1 MLNEGDK
8 VGRFIIE
15 HVLGEGGMGIVYQAR
30 DENLGRKVAIKVV
43 ATTGDAE
50 ALARVIREARIIA
63 ALDHPNAVIIHET
76 GEIHD
81 DPYIVMELVP
91 GQNLRNFV
99 DKPDVPVA
107 KKIRW
112 LVDVARVLSAAHNG
126 GIVHRDVKPENVM
139 VRPDGKIKV
148 LDFGIA
154 RRSAGPVDASGPTA
168 KALIPTITSS
178 GGFVGTP
185 MYTAPELLKGKA
197 ADGRSDQFSWAVLAY
212 ELLEG
217 KAPWEAPDALGVV
230 AAMMSEPAKP
240 LENADVPDEVR
251 AVVTRALST
260 TPAARYGSMEDIA
273 ELLEPFAEKA
283 AKNESNPD
291 SAAGPKRSAKK
302 PGATVAK
309 GRYSTQELGQAIA
322 IALERKAKAD
332 ETGGKYDYEDLQ
344 AAARE
349 VGIGENELRDAL
361 ASLTPALPSTA
372 LVPAAP
378 SAARLRAKQQLQRH
392 AAIWGA
398 FSVFFFLID
407 MVTAGGEWFFF
418 PVLSWGVGLAV
429 QAAKYY
435 FPVDLTPEEQAI
447 ENEKEQLRHQ
457 KTLEKLVAKR
467 GKRGSAPKLRVAEAP
482 EKRRLTE
489 ADIEALAEEEALN
502 EAANEVRSE
511 RKRRK
516 R

>member
-1 MLNEGDK
+1 MLKEGDK
-8 VGRFIIE
+8 VGRFIVE
-15 HVLGEGGMGIVYQAR
+15 HVVGEGGMGTVYQAH

-43 ATTGDAE
+43 TTTGDTE
-50 ALARVIREARIIA
+50 ALARVLREARIIA

-76 GEIHD
+76 GEIQGE
-81 DPYIVMELVP
+81 PYIVMEFVP
-91 GQNLRNFV
+91 GENLRSFV
-99 DKPDVPVA
+99 GKPDVPIGR
-107 KKIRW
+107 KIRW
-112 LVDVARVLSAAHNG
+112 LLDVARVLSAAHTG
-126 GIVHRDVKPENVM
+126 GIVHRDIKPENVM

-154 RRSAGPVDASGPTA
+154 RRSAGPVDAAGPTA

-217 KAPWEAPDALGVV
+217 KAPWDAPDALGIV

-240 LENADVPDEVR
+240 LENEAIPEEIRTVI
-251 AVVTRALST
+251 TRALSP
-260 TPAARYGSMEDIA
+260 TPAGRYGSMEDIA

-283 AKNESNPD
+283 AKNESIPD
-291 SAAGPKRSAKK
+291 AVSSSKRELPKPRV
-302 PGATVAK
+302 PTVK
-309 GRYSTQELGQAIA
+309 GKYSTQELGQAIA
-322 IALERKAKAD
+322 IALERKAIAD
-332 ETGGKYDYEDLQ
+332 EAGKKYDYDDLK
-344 AAARE
+344 AAAGE
-349 VGIGENELRDAL
+349 VGIDETELREALTAL
-361 ASLTPALPSTA
+361 APVLPPAPLA
-372 LVPAAP
+372 LGGP
-378 SAARLRAKQQLQRH
+378 SAARVRAKQQLQRH
-392 AAIWGA
+392 AAIWA
-398 FSVFFFLID
+398 SFSVFFYLID
-407 MVTAGGEWFFF
+407 MATAGGQWFFF
-418 PVLSWGVGLAV
+418 PVLSWGVGVAV

-435 FPVDLTPEEQAI
+435 FPVDLSPQEQAI
-447 ENEKEQLRHQ
+447 KDEAEKLRHQ
-457 KTLEKLVAKR
+457 KVMEKLAAKR
-467 GKRGSAPKLRVAEAP
+467 GKRGDGPKLRIAAAP

-502 EAANEVRSE
+502 EERDNIAE

>member
-1 MLNEGDK
+1 MLKEGEK
-8 VGRFIIE
+8 VGRFIVE
-15 HVLGEGGMGIVYQAR
+15 HVVGEGGMGVVYQAH

-43 ATTGDAE
+43 STTGDTE
-50 ALARVIREARIIA
+50 AMARVLREARIIA

-81 DPYIVMELVP
+81 EPYIVMEYVP
-91 GQNLRNFV
+91 GQNLRTFV
-99 DKPDVPVA
+99 GKPDIPIA
-107 KKIRW
+107 RKIRW
-112 LVDVARVLSAAHNG
+112 LVDVARVLAAAHKG

-154 RRSAGPVDASGPTA
+154 RRSAGPVDAAGPTA

-217 KAPWEAPDALGVV
+217 KAPWDAPDALGVV
-230 AAMMSEPAKP
+230 AAMMSDPAKP
-240 LENADVPDEVR
+240 LENAEIPEEVR
-251 AVVTRALST
+251 TVVTRALST
-260 TPAARYGSMEDIA
+260 TPASRYGSMEDIA
-273 ELLEPFAEKA
+273 ELLEPYAEKA

-291 SAAGPKRSAKK
+291 SASAPKRAKTK
-302 PGATVAK
+302 ANTPAAK
-309 GRYSTQELGQAIA
+309 GKYSTQELGQAIA
-322 IALERKAKAD
+322 IALERKARAD
-332 ETGGKYDYEDLQ
+332 ETGKKYDYDDLKV
-344 AAARE
+344 AAEE
-349 VGIGENELRDAL
+349 VGIDENELRQAL
-361 ASLTPALPSTA
+361 ASLAPALPQTA
-372 LVPAAP
+372 LVQEAP
-378 SAARLRAKQQLQRH
+378 SPSRLRAKQQLQRH

-407 MVTAGGEWFFF
+407 MATAGGEWFFF
-418 PVLSWGVGLAV
+418 PILAWGVGLAV

-435 FPVDLTPEEQAI
+435 FPVDQTPEEQVI
-447 ENEKEQLRHQ
+447 EREIEQLRLQ
-457 KTLEKLVAKR
+457 KTMEKLAAKR
-467 GKRGSAPKLRVAEAP
+467 DKRGDRGPKLRLAERRP

-489 ADIEALAEEEALN
+489 DDIEALAEEEALQ
-502 EAANEVRSE
+502 EEQRE
-511 RKRRK
+511 IKRR
-516 R
+516 RR